1 MRVTCELVP
10 RTQFIDEVIDPD
22 GVPSRYTEVDNE
34 KLKART
40 ALAFAFYNSR
50 MGPPRYTEVD
60 NEKLKA
66 RTALAFA
73 FYNSRV
79 TQAVN

>member
-1 MRVTCELVP
+1 MQRFIGEGIDPEGSPLQQSDSSCELVP
-10 RTQFIDEVIDPD
+10 GTQFNDEVTDPD
-22 GVPSRYTEVDNE
+22 GGVPS
-34 KLKART
+34 
-40 ALAFAFYNSR
+40 
-50 MGPPRYTEVD
+50 RYTEVD

>member
-1 MRVTCELVP
+1 MRC
-10 RTQFIDEVIDPD
+10 
-22 GVPSRYTEVDNE
+22 GVPSRYTEVNNE

-50 MGPPRYTEVD
+50 MRVPSRYTEVD

>member
-1 MRVTCELVP
+1 MR
-10 RTQFIDEVIDPD
+10 
-22 GVPSRYTEVDNE
+22 VPSRYTEVDNE

-50 MGPPRYTEVD
+50 VTQAMGVPSRYTEVD